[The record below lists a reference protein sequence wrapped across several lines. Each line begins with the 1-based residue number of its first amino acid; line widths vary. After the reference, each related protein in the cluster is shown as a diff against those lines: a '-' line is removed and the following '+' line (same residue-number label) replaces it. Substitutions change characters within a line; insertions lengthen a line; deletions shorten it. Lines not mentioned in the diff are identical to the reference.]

1 MDSLKE
7 NLSKLKFISKIQKG
21 DKINVRYL
29 YVQPSGFLTSLS
41 RSFFYQD
48 NRGNT
53 LNFVHN
59 TIYKTFEII
68 DNLENN
74 NNNNTIEKALGNN
87 ITYDLEN
94 SKNGL
99 LNLKETYIEDIKF
112 CCDIDTLIQLIDAKI
127 QVTSI
132 L

>member
-68 DNLENN
+68 DNLEKN

>member
-68 DNLENN
+68 DNLEKNN
-74 NNNNTIEKALGNN
+74 TNTIEKALGNN

>member
-99 LNLKETYIEDIKF
+99 LNLKETYIEDVKF

>member
-53 LNFVHN
+53 LHFVHN

-99 LNLKETYIEDIKF
+99 LNLKETYIEDVKF
-112 CCDIDTLIQLIDAKI
+112 CCEIDTLIQLIDAKI